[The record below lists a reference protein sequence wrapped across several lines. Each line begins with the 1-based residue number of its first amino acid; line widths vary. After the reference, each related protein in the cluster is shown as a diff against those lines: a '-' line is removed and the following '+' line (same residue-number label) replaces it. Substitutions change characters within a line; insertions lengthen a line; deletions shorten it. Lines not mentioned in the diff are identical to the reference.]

1 MDHTRTCQGSAVTA
15 KGSSPSGTA
24 IPGGW
29 DGCKPRLLFYQKDST
44 PFSTSLLSLSG
55 MNFIFLPRERR
66 ADKRQTVQECT
77 PGKDV
82 MMQRC
87 ADDVTVNSALP
98 SPETQPG
105 ESAEQGRKEHS
116 VAGSHCTSFPSPKN
130 NQLRDA
136 GGSQLGAGAAL
147 ASPSFN
153 KTNTHGVLQE
163 WAEKAEGRASRSNN
177 KKQKA
182 SKASSKEQLRPK
194 LAGRSALPTL
204 PCPRTHP
211 WELQESGS
219 SVLWDADI
227 AGVQPAAQPSL
238 LCVTEPASS
247 ASLSAGASL
256 G

>member
-1 MDHTRTCQGSAVTA
+1 MRFPALRHSLGRARGKGEKNTA
-15 KGSSPSGTA
+15 WQDPIA
-24 IPGGW
+24 LHFP
-29 DGCKPRLLFYQKDST
+29 LQKT
-44 PFSTSLLSLSG
+44 
-55 MNFIFLPRERR
+55 
-66 ADKRQTVQECT
+66 
-77 PGKDV
+77 
-82 MMQRC
+82 
-87 ADDVTVNSALP
+87 
-98 SPETQPG
+98 
-105 ESAEQGRKEHS
+105 
-116 VAGSHCTSFPSPKN
+116 
-130 NQLRDA
+130 QLRDA

-247 ASLSAGASL
+247 ASLSAGASP